1 MRSSLPESPLNPLP
15 PVIWLLTVPVIASE
29 AVFALGGAGLI
40 GVTGQGDR
48 DHMLGRVPSV
58 EMIVAGIVRIVR

>member
-15 PVIWLLTVPVIASE
+15 PVIWLLTLPVIASE

-40 GVTGQGDR
+40 GGAEGVGAPARRQR
-48 DHMLGRVPSV
+48 ASS
-58 EMIVAGIVRIVR
+58 AC